1 MMMEEEYQSCW
12 NMLALWQ
19 GGWMSVNGNPDVF
32 IFQGYD
38 SNYYL
43 LAYSYDKE
51 YGRGSFS
58 YYEIVVDKEMYYI
71 RMGMKSH
78 RMESKES
85 PSTLHIAGWGGYM
98 KN

>member
-1 MMMEEEYQSCW
+1 
-12 NMLALWQ
+12 
-19 GGWMSVNGNPDVF
+19 MSVNGNPNPDVY

-51 YGRGSFS
+51 YGRGSFTLYDIS
-58 YYEIVVDKEMYYI
+58 SDEDGFYI
-71 RMGMKSH
+71 RVGMKHYHLAEEKFPYGLS
-78 RMESKES
+78 
-85 PSTLHIAGWGGYM
+85 IGDWGSYM